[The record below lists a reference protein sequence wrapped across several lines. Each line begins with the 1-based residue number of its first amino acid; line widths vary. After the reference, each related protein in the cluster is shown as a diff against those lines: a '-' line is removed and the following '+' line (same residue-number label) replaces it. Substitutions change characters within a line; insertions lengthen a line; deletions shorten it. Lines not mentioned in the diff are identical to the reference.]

1 MKSDKNSIFIE
12 GVMSKCYN
20 MIKVYI
26 FAEFG
31 EKINMIS
38 EDKLLELLEAENIN
52 AFKIISEFEYRAFI
66 WLQSESIEELIKF
79 AKCNNIN
86 SIFYDYIYYYKEDYK
101 FDLEEVELCVDED
114 IFKLIKK
121 DIIAYNKKVDKI
133 DFSKEK
139 GVHIY
144 VVYQGQK
151 IGILLLDNWMEELE
165 DEILETK
172 DKLKIFMEKYEDKL
186 FEKKQREEEELD
198 RLKVEFEDFL
208 LNDEEF
214 LSCTNQKMRTYYMDK
229 KIGDMEYSMYM
240 KPFVTTDNIMGRP
253 MVNRSVLWI
262 FIESVWRKYKA
273 IEKEQ
278 KQR

>member
-1 MKSDKNSIFIE
+1 
-12 GVMSKCYN
+12 
-20 MIKVYI
+20 
-26 FAEFG
+26 
-31 EKINMIS
+31 
-38 EDKLLELLEAENIN
+38 
-52 AFKIISEFEYRAFI
+52 
-66 WLQSESIEELIKF
+66 
-79 AKCNNIN
+79 
-86 SIFYDYIYYYKEDYK
+86 
-101 FDLEEVELCVDED
+101 
-114 IFKLIKK
+114 
-121 DIIAYNKKVDKI
+121 
-133 DFSKEK
+133 
-139 GVHIY
+139 
-144 VVYQGQK
+144 
-151 IGILLLDNWMEELE
+151 MEELE

>member
-1 MKSDKNSIFIE
+1 
-12 GVMSKCYN
+12 MSKCYN
-20 MIKVYI
+20 MIKLYLYI
-26 FAEFG
+26 YFLYSLG

-38 EDKLLELLEAENIN
+38 EDKLLELLEEENIN
-52 AFKIISEFEYRAFI
+52 AFKVISDFEYKTFI
-66 WLQSESIEELIKF
+66 WLQSEKIEELIKF

-86 SIFYDYIYYYKEDYK
+86 SIFYDYMYYDEEDYK
-101 FDLEEVELCVDED
+101 FDLEEVELRVDED

-121 DIIAYNKKVDKI
+121 DIMAYNEKIDKI

-139 GVHIY
+139 GVHVY
-144 VVYQGQK
+144 VVYQGKK
-151 IGILLLDNWMEELE
+151 IGILLVDYWIEELE
-165 DEILETK
+165 DEILETE
-172 DKLKIFMEKYEDKL
+172 DKLKVFMGKYEDKL
-186 FEKKQREEEELD
+186 LEKKQRKEEELD

-214 LSCTNQKMRTYYMDK
+214 LNCTNQKMRTYYMDK
-229 KIGDMEYSMYM
+229 KIDDMEYSMYM
-240 KPFVTTDNIMGRP
+240 KPFVTTDNIMRRP
-253 MVNRSVLWI
+253 MVDRRVLWI